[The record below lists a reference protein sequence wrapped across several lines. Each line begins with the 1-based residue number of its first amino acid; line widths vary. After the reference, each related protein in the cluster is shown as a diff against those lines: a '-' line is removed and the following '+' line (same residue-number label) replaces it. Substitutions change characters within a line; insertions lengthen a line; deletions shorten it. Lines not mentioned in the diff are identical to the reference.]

1 MKSRETKA
9 HLLYNH
15 TSGRLGVWFFL
26 TFFNLLKSHKMRTF
40 TTKEQIVPS
49 VDISGE
55 SITFEM
61 LREMRKNILECRVEF
76 LRVTFKNHS
85 IILHKFTD
93 LAKVFEHF
101 KDLEE
106 NYCEYCNC
114 DIGTCNEGFT
124 DEDGEHYQFAV

>member
-1 MKSRETKA
+1 MVRDSSESFT
-9 HLLYNH
+9 LL
-15 TSGRLGVWFFL
+15 LI
-26 TFFNLLKSHKMRTF
+26 FNLLKHHKVRTLI
-40 TTKEQIVPS
+40 TKEEIVPS

-61 LREMRKNILECRVEF
+61 LREMRRDILGCGVEF

-85 IILHKFTD
+85 IILHEFTD

-106 NYCEYCNC
+106 NYCEHCGCAVAECN
-114 DIGTCNEGFT
+114 GGFEEP
-124 DEDGEHYQFAV
+124 DEHFECAA